1 MENEF
6 NLIWVLKIMASFF
19 LMRTDITQQIPLS
32 LLHLE
37 QLDNVAWHWYRKVFK
52 HEKNPNIIVNEIS
65 SQSTAV
71 MVGDAQDWLEDI
83 KDKAL
88 NLKISAGHEADADLG
103 PLISPEAKKRVESLI
118 QSAVDEGAEVDI
130 YS

>member
-1 MENEF
+1 
-6 NLIWVLKIMASFF
+6 
-19 LMRTDITQQIPLS
+19 
-32 LLHLE
+32 
-37 QLDNVAWHWYRKVFK
+37 
-52 HEKNPNIIVNEIS
+52 
-65 SQSTAV
+65 

-83 KDKAL
+83 KDKAV

-130 YS
+130 YSQNGSIFIFFFLQSVLFVVVFGWT